1 MDSAPSSF
9 NVSVESFLSRI
20 TPSTK
25 AVLIVHS
32 IGEAA
37 DAKSISHEAKRR
49 NIAVIEDCSQAHGAL
64 LNGRPVG
71 SYGDVAAF
79 STMYRKAHVTGGC
92 GGVVWTC
99 YPELNKAIIA
109 HSDRGKP
116 KWERSYDDRNP
127 NTFLVPALNWNLDE
141 ISCAIGIASLQRLTD
156 TINNRRA
163 FVASLT
169 DRLRKNS
176 MACMPYPVAGS
187 ESPFV
192 FPVIVNSHRLT
203 CSKSDFAQALIA
215 EGIPLNPDYKYVA
228 CEWPWLKPFLS
239 DDFNTCNAVDIR
251 NKSIC
256 LYLNENYS
264 TKECEDISSAIRKL
278 EYAYGK

>member
-1 MDSAPSSF
+1 
-9 NVSVESFLSRI
+9 
-20 TPSTK
+20 
-25 AVLIVHS
+25 
-32 IGEAA
+32 
-37 DAKSISHEAKRR
+37 
-49 NIAVIEDCSQAHGAL
+49 
-64 LNGRPVG
+64 
-71 SYGDVAAF
+71 
-79 STMYRKAHVTGGC
+79 
-92 GGVVWTC
+92 
-99 YPELNKAIIA
+99 
-109 HSDRGKP
+109 
-116 KWERSYDDRNP
+116 
-127 NTFLVPALNWNLDE
+127 LNWNLDE